1 LVLPL
6 SAATRPPVDEVVLV
20 TVMLTGNAAVDA
32 LLAASVN
39 EPDATVTTA
48 LPPTDGEAVNVA
60 LYEVLLA
67 D

>member
-1 LVLPL
+1 MLPL

>member
-1 LVLPL
+1 M
-6 SAATRPPVDEVVLV
+6 S
-20 TVMLTGNAAVDA
+20 TGNAAVDA

-48 LPPTDGEAVNVA
+48 VPPTDGEAVNVA
-60 LYEVLLA
+60 LYEVLLV